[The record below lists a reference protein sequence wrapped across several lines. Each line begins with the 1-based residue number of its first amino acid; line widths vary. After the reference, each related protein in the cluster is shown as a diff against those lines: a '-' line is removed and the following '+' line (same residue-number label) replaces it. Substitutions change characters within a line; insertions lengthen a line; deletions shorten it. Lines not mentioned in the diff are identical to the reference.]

1 MRMNRDLAKHVA
13 IVGYKAMGELTDLL
27 ELLKGHCDQTEYE
40 TYARGV
46 AVIAGEIV
54 RQLLNKTYT
63 DHPDL
68 EAETDAKIKKY
79 GKLI

>member
-1 MRMNRDLAKHVA
+1 LKLRYDLPKRANPQATPNRPFAVFHHCLA
-13 IVGYKAMGELTDLL
+13 
-27 ELLKGHCDQTEYE
+27 
-40 TYARGV
+40 
-46 AVIAGEIV
+46 EIV